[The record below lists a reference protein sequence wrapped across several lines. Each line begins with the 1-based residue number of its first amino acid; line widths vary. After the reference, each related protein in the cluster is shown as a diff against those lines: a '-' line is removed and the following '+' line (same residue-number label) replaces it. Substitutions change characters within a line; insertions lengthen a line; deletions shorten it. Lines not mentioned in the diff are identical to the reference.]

1 MSKSDTGATESHEGD
16 SGYRKAGTRIRRYVW
31 YLGLIDTE
39 GEVVTDAERFLAE
52 VANGEDQ
59 QRSFL
64 AKQAIEIMDMLDRAM
79 E

>member
-1 MSKSDTGATESHEGD
+1 MKEILDIERLEREYADTL
-16 SGYRKAGTRIRRYVW
+16 W